1 MTKSNIAIFFSII
14 FMTLIVV
21 PSVLSLINKDFEI
34 SVYLDANEEESKSFE
49 TDKTLE
55 LIVDNFNNSSQP
67 FKEITRSMPISYRF
81 KTYAKAH
88 LNLISP
94 PPELHIL

>member
-1 MTKSNIAIFFSII
+1 MTFN
-14 FMTLIVV
+14 VV
-21 PSVLSLINKDFEI
+21 PSVLSMIDKDLEI

-55 LIVDNFNNSSQP
+55 LIVDNFNNSSDS
-67 FKEITRSMPISYRF
+67 FEEISSSMPISYRF

-88 LNLISP
+88 LNLVSP

>member
-1 MTKSNIAIFFSII
+1 
-14 FMTLIVV
+14 MTLIVV
-21 PSVLSLINKDFEI
+21 PSVLSMINKDFEI
-34 SVYLDANEEESKSFE
+34 SVYIDVNEEESKSVE

-55 LIVDNFNNSSQP
+55 LIVDNFNNSSDS
-67 FKEITRSMPISYRF
+67 FEEISSSMSISYRF

-88 LNLISP
+88 LNLVSP

>member
-1 MTKSNIAIFFSII
+1 
-14 FMTLIVV
+14 MTLIVV

-55 LIVDNFNNSSQP
+55 LIVDDFNNSSDS
-67 FKEITRSMPISYRF
+67 FEEIICSIPISYRF
-81 KTYAKAH
+81 ITYAKAH
-88 LNLISP
+88 LNLVSP
-94 PPELHIL
+94 PPEFHIL

>member
-1 MTKSNIAIFFSII
+1 
-14 FMTLIVV
+14 MTLIVV
-21 PSVLSLINKDFEI
+21 PSVLSMINKDFEI

-55 LIVDNFNNSSQP
+55 LIVDNFNNSSDS
-67 FKEITRSMPISYRF
+67 FEEISSSMPISYRF

-94 PPELHIL
+94 PPELLIL

>member
-1 MTKSNIAIFFSII
+1 
-14 FMTLIVV
+14 MTLIVV
-21 PSVLSLINKDFEI
+21 PSVVSLINKDFEI
-34 SVYLDANEEESKSFE
+34 SVFLDANEEESKSFE

-55 LIVDNFNNSSQP
+55 LIADNFNNSSDS

-94 PPELHIL
+94 PPELHML

>member
-1 MTKSNIAIFFSII
+1 
-14 FMTLIVV
+14 MTLIVV
-21 PSVLSLINKDFEI
+21 PSVLSMINKDLEI

-55 LIVDNFNNSSQP
+55 LIVDNFNNSSDS
-67 FKEITRSMPISYRF
+67 FEEITRSMPISYSF

-88 LNLISP
+88 LNIVSP